1 MCTLYEENIDD
12 MKKKVQLYCRHLKIV
27 VGRTDCENCEMHCVH
42 NMHEPQNLGNERIT
56 YEYEVGDTVW
66 TEHGDELKIDEIITT
81 RLCWFPYICTVIK
94 GVLLDTGSK
103 QDFKLEQ
110 LKPNNPHE

>member
-27 VGRTDCENCEMHCVH
+27 VERTDCENCEMHCVH
-42 NMHEPQNLGNERIT
+42 NMHDPQNLGDKRIT

-66 TEHGDELKIDEIITT
+66 TEHGDELKIDAMYMSS
-81 RLCWFPYICTVIK
+81 RMHGFQYACTVIK
-94 GVLLDTGSK
+94 GVSLMI
-103 QDFKLEQ
+103 
-110 LKPNNPHE
+110 